1 MRKKIILLGYM
12 GSGKTIIAS
21 KLSNVLQKKHFD
33 LDVLIEN
40 EQNLSINSIFKT
52 KGELY
57 FRKLEH
63 ETLKKLI
70 ESDDEFIL
78 SLGGGT
84 PCYAN
89 NHLFLQNEGIV
100 SIYLKTS
107 VEELYRRLNKN
118 KSARPI
124 IAEMVEEDLKEFIA
138 KHLFDRSFY
147 YHQAKHIISTD
158 DKSIEDVVEEIKK
171 LVT

>member
-1 MRKKIILLGYM
+1 MQKKIILLGYM
-12 GSGKTIIAS
+12 GSGKTIVAS
-21 KLSNVLQKKHFD
+21 KLSNVLKKNHLD

-40 EQNLSINSIFKT
+40 EQNLSVNSIFKT

-63 ETLKKLI
+63 ETFKKLI

-89 NHLFLQNEGIV
+89 NHLFLQNEAVV

-107 VEELYRRLNKN
+107 IEELYRRLNKN
-118 KSARPI
+118 KEKRPLI
-124 IAEMVEEDLKEFIA
+124 SEMGQDELKEFIA

-158 DKSIEDVVEEIKK
+158 DKSIEEVVEEIKE
-171 LVT
+171 LVA

>member
-21 KLSNVLQKKHFD
+21 KLAKVLQKKHLD

-63 ETLKKLI
+63 ETFKTLI
-70 ESDDEFIL
+70 ESEDEFIL

-89 NHLFLQNEGIV
+89 NHLFLQNENIV

-118 KSARPI
+118 KTARPI
-124 IAEMVEEDLKEFIA
+124 ISEMGEEELKEFIA
-138 KHLFDRSFY
+138 KHLFDRNFY

-158 DKSIEDVVEEIKK
+158 NKSIEDVVEEIKK
-171 LVT
+171 LVA